1 MIKISNLFYPKFKCD
16 LIRLGKNFD
25 GGYIVERN
33 SIKNSEILLSF
44 GLSDDWTFEEAYS
57 NLGNNKIYCY
67 DYSVNTRFWFVN
79 FIKSVLNILLLRDP
93 LINFQKLFNY
103 VKYKTFFNSKKNFH
117 HKKFISPNSM
127 KKNLFDNNVH
137 TSLNDIANK
146 IEKNFFLKIDIEGSE
161 YRILNEI
168 LENSSKINGLVIEFH
183 DFDLHYTSIQNFINK
198 FELELIHIHVNNYGI
213 INKDGLPSVVE
224 LSFASS
230 NFFEKNKKN
239 DKSYP
244 DPNLDMPNNKELID
258 NEISFY

>member
-1 MIKISNLFYPKFKCD
+1 MIRIPNLFYPKFKCD
-16 LIRLGKNFD
+16 LVRLGKNFD
-25 GGYIVERN
+25 GGYIVEKN
-33 SIKNSEILLSF
+33 SINDSEILLSF

-57 NLGNNKIYCY
+57 SLGEKKIYCY
-67 DYSVNTRFWFVN
+67 DYSVNTRFWFVR
-79 FIKSVLNILLLRDP
+79 FIKSLLNILLLRDP

-103 VKYKTFFNSKKNFH
+103 IKNKSFFNSKKNFH
-117 HKKFISPNSM
+117 YKNFISPNSM
-127 KKNLFDNNVH
+127 KKNLFNNNVH
-137 TSLNDIANK
+137 ISLNDIVKK

-183 DFDLHYTSIQNFINK
+183 DFDLHYNSIQNFINK
-198 FELELIHIHVNNYGI
+198 FELELIHIHVNNYGT

>member
-103 VKYKTFFNSKKNFH
+103 VKYKTFFNSKKI
-117 HKKFISPNSM
+117 FI
-127 KKNLFDNNVH
+127 
-137 TSLNDIANK
+137 I
-146 IEKNFFLKIDIEGSE
+146 
-161 YRILNEI
+161 R
-168 LENSSKINGLVIEFH
+168 SSFPLT
-183 DFDLHYTSIQNFINK
+183 L
-198 FELELIHIHVNNYGI
+198 
-213 INKDGLPSVVE
+213 
-224 LSFASS
+224 
-230 NFFEKNKKN
+230 
-239 DKSYP
+239 
-244 DPNLDMPNNKELID
+244 
-258 NEISFY
+258 